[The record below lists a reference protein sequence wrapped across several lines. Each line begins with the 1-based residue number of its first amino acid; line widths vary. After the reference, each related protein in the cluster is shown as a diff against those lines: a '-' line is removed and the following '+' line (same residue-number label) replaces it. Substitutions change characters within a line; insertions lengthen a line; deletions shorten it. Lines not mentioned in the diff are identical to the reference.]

1 MNDHG
6 IGWGQLREV
15 PMLDLAPGD
24 TWVSPAIGSTW
35 STGPD
40 GRLASWDH
48 AWYRRPPR
56 GTAWT
61 VLNRDGDTI
70 TIRSHEGLEKT
81 VVIPRDRQADVL
93 LVDQP
98 RQERR

>member
-1 MNDHG
+1 MSDNDHG
-6 IGWGQLREV
+6 IGWGQLREA

-48 AWYRRPPR
+48 AWHTRPPR

-61 VLNRDGDTI
+61 CLSRDGDTI
-70 TIRSHEGLEKT
+70 TIRSHLGEQKT
-81 VVIPRDRQADVL
+81 VTIPRNRPADVL
-93 LVDQP
+93 LVDRP
-98 RQERR
+98 AR